1 MGNIGGIVAATG
13 SVSLADK
20 GADLIVAL
28 VAAVIIAV
36 FSLAVGGKGKG
47 KSASGSGSPFQQVT
61 NNSGTVVQA
70 GRDARDLHF
79 YDQRM
84 SIQQNVTVQAQNNQS
99 SSGGG
104 DWGPIILAAAVG
116 LVAALGFVSYS
127 NLAFG
132 LLLGAAVGGAVGFV
146 VALARSARLGVL
158 GDRRV
163 IRIIIVVVVLAV
175 ESVLIATFALHRTWG
190 SHRLSDFQALAES
203 VRGNDSS
210 WSIEYPIEVA
220 RALHGPAIWLS
231 GLQITVVFLAA
242 LAAVLFAIVQI
253 LEWQNMLRIVG
264 GTVSGRASARA
275 EKFAAASVKSEF
287 GYVVP
292 PVLLVAVMW
301 IVDALGNGDLT
312 QVFQ

>member
-1 MGNIGGIVAATG
+1 MGNIGGVVAATG

-36 FSLAVGGKGKG
+36 FSLAVGGKGK
-47 KSASGSGSPFQQVT
+47 SASGSGSPFQQVT

-70 GRDARDLHF
+70 GRDVHDVHI

-84 SIQQNVTVQAQNNQS
+84 SIQQNVTVHAQQDQP
-99 SSGGG
+99 SSGAG
-104 DWGPIILAAAVG
+104 DWWPFIVAAAVAAI
-116 LVAALGFVSYS
+116 AALGFVSYS

-132 LLLGAAVGGAVGFV
+132 LLIGAAAGGAVGLV
-146 VALARSARLGVL
+146 VASARSARLGVL

-163 IRIIIVVVVLAV
+163 IRIIIVVLVLAA
-175 ESVLIATFALHRTWG
+175 ESVLIVTFALHRTVWG

-203 VRGNDSS
+203 VRGNDSP
-210 WSIEYPIEVA
+210 WSIQYPAEVA
-220 RALHGPAIWLS
+220 QALHGPAIWLS

-242 LAAVLFAIVQI
+242 LVAVLFAIVQI

-264 GTVSGRASARA
+264 GTVSSRASGRAESFA
-275 EKFAAASVKSEF
+275 EASVKSDF
-287 GYVVP
+287 GYVLL

-301 IVDALGNGDLT
+301 IVNALANGDVAG
-312 QVFQ
+312 VFQ